1 MSVVTF
7 YGSGEVETAQ
17 TTSMAGIATYLSLE
31 QNYRILLLNTKYN
44 DTSLQECFWEQH
56 SNARPRGDFRNW
68 HRRIT

>member
-31 QNYRILLLNTKYN
+31 QNYRILLLNTKIQAFKN
-44 DTSLQECFWEQH
+44 VFG
-56 SNARPRGDFRNW
+56 SNIAMLDLEE
-68 HRRIT
+68 I